1 MDTNIL
7 LESGTNEL
15 EVLEFTIAGNHY
27 GINVAKVREILP
39 MTEITPVPNSHPC
52 IEGIFMPR
60 DTIITAI
67 DLASALGFSGG
78 HSGNKENMLIIT
90 NFNNLN
96 IAFDVEQV
104 LGIHRVSWM
113 DIVKPDST
121 VNAPGVGIATG
132 IIKKLESLIIVLD
145 FERIVEEI
153 CPETSLK
160 VSELAELGERERNNI
175 PITIA
180 EDSPMLQKLISD
192 ALTQA
197 GYTNLSTYSNG
208 QEAWDSLLELKK
220 NNGVDYGV
228 KVVITDIE
236 MPQMDGH
243 RLIRLI
249 RNDEAL
255 KHLPI
260 IVFSSLINDDMKRKG
275 ERLGADAQI
284 SKPEIA
290 QLVSCIDNLIIN
302 GTDSDS
308 EE

>member
-15 EVLEFTIAGNHY
+15 EVLEFTVAGNHY

-39 MTEITPVPNSHPC
+39 MTDITPVPNSHPC

-60 DTIITAI
+60 DTIITVI
-67 DLASALGFSGG
+67 NLIKALGFSEDA
-78 HSGNKENMLIIT
+78 HKSDMLIIT

-104 LGIHRVSWM
+104 LGIHRVSWT
-113 DIVKPDST
+113 DIVKPDAT

-132 IIKKLESLIIVLD
+132 IIKKLENLIIVLD

-160 VSELAELGERERNNI
+160 ISELSELGERERNDI
-175 PITIA
+175 PIIIA
-180 EDSPMLQKLISD
+180 EDSQMLQKLVMD

-197 GYTNLSTYSNG
+197 GYTNLHTYANG
-208 QEAWDSLLELKK
+208 QEAWDKLTELKK
-220 NNGVDYGV
+220 NNGVEYGA
-228 KVVITDIE
+228 KCIITDIE

-260 IVFSSLINDDMKRKG
+260 IIFSSLINEDMKRKG

-284 SKPEIA
+284 SKPEIG
-290 QLVSCIDNLIIN
+290 QLVQCIDNLIIN
-302 GTDSDS
+302 TVKP
-308 EE
+308 E